1 MNNTPN
7 DRLIKLERAI
17 HALGGIGH
25 GIASALET
33 ESGITPMQI
42 NCMIGLVTDALFE
55 GLSELGDTE
64 GLRPTR

>member
-1 MNNTPN
+1 MNNAPN

-55 GLSELGDTE
+55 SLSELGGSE
-64 GLRPTR
+64 RIRPSS